1 MNPTLFDVIKDY
13 QETADKAVTIIKDV
27 FQVSNIIHGW
37 RNGLYEQTGELKERG
52 LKFYAFHGIG
62 LAAHFSDKIVD
73 FDFAYLP
80 EPRHYG
86 FDLWRLKGFIE
97 SQPSKYEKYLDERKL
112 EREFKEL
119 VDQGVI
125 TQPKQVF
132 STELYFFKESLTDSQ
147 L

>member
-1 MNPTLFDVIKDY
+1 MNSTLIDVIKDY
-13 QETADKAVTIIKDV
+13 QETADKAVNIIKDA
-27 FQVSNIIHGW
+27 FQVTNIIYGW

-62 LAAHFSDKIVD
+62 LAAHFADRIVD

-80 EPRHYG
+80 EPRHDG

-97 SQPSKYEKYLDERKL
+97 NQSSKYGKYLDEGKL
-112 EREFKEL
+112 EREFKGL
-119 VDQGVI
+119 VEQGVI
-125 TQPKQVF
+125 IKPNQKF
-132 STELYFFKESLTDSQ
+132 STDLYFFKESLTVSQ